1 MTGPPPRADRGVP
14 EMRVLFGTERFSS
27 QHSWSEL
34 TALMPAALPA
44 TVDVQWCPPG
54 AFAERA
60 RNELIDVVVPLWA
73 ELDAET
79 IQAGRFGLIQ
89 QFGAGVEN
97 IAIAAAT
104 SAGVWV
110 ANMPGLNAVDVAEH
124 AVLLLLALLRRLPD
138 STSGFDPGHWGDP
151 PGEALAGST
160 VCIVGLGA
168 VGSQLARRLDAF
180 EVRLLGV
187 RRDVRRGAPPTAP
200 DIEIVG
206 ADRLHEALMAADAVI
221 LTASHE
227 RGLAATDRPRRAGG
241 DAPRRATRERSSR
254 RADRRGRAPR
264 GAGPGTPRR
273 RRTRR
278 VHARALPGFR
288 AARPP
293 PEGHRHGAQCRPHDV
308 ATSAAPRERSARYW
322 QRSST
327 GAGLPTRSTRPP
339 SDSVLDKWRRFDGR
353 DDHQCELVLKQ
364 GARCPTT
371 AEAGATQHR
380 DRWAVDNASIA
391 KLQCVSAISAS
402 LVDMSMTSVTRPGSR
417 SHPAFPSP
425 ACT

>member
-1 MTGPPPRADRGVP
+1 MTGTTAAVDRGVP
-14 EMRVLFGTERFSS
+14 ELRVLFGTERFSS

-34 TALMPAALPA
+34 TALMPGALGA

-60 RNELIDVVVPLWA
+60 RSELFDVVVPLWA

-151 PGEALAGST
+151 PVEALAGST

-206 ADRLHEALMAADAVI
+206 ADRMHEALMAADAVI

-227 RGLAATDRPRRAGG
+227 RGQPPLIDRAALAAMRPGARLVNVA
-241 DAPRRATRERSSR
+241 
-254 RADRRGRAPR
+254 R
-264 GAGPGTPRR
+264 GALIDE
-273 RRTRR
+273 
-278 VHARALPGFR
+278 AALLEALDR
-288 AARPP
+288 
-293 PEGHRHGAQCRPHDV
+293 GHL
-308 ATSAAPRERSARYW
+308 S
-322 QRSST
+322 
-327 GAGLPTRSTRPP
+327 GAGLDVYTHEPYPASAPLAHHPKVIATAHNAALTSSYFLRAGRALGEALAAQLDGRRPP
-339 SDSVLDKWRRFDGR
+339 NALN
-353 DDHQCELVLKQ
+353 
-364 GARCPTT
+364 APTQRQRSRQM
-371 AEAGATQHR
+371 A
-380 DRWAVDNASIA
+380 AV
-391 KLQCVSAISAS
+391 
-402 LVDMSMTSVTRPGSR
+402 
-417 SHPAFPSP
+417 
-425 ACT
+425 